1 MAGMSRLLPV
11 VVGDSTVTPC
21 LDNGVRKCDNGLVLD
36 QRRPT
41 MALATMQKGNLDA
54 AKADVHGKIS
64 KETVELEGVSVTR
77 VTFGP
82 GARWSTDLKPD
93 AGTELCELPHVALV
107 LSGRLHVEMQDG
119 AVEEFGRHDV
129 MMLPPGHDA
138 WSVGEQPCVF
148 VQFSKGDD
156 YYTG

>member
-1 MAGMSRLLPV
+1 LSAIQRWL
-11 VVGDSTVTPC
+11 PC
-21 LDNGVRKCDNGLVLD
+21 LDKGARKCDNGLVLD

-107 LSGRLHVEMQDG
+107 LMAGCTWR
-119 AVEEFGRHDV
+119 
-129 MMLPPGHDA
+129 
-138 WSVGEQPCVF
+138 C
-148 VQFSKGDD
+148 K
-156 YYTG
+156 TGLLRSSAATTS